1 MWQEVV
7 QALEKWLRSQQG
19 AAEDGD
25 RRVEDEQMNN
35 KACESRTEEVSMTAV
50 KVYKQIGG
58 ATNSMWTWYSSL
70 GTVAVYVHWFTH
82 LTHTKT

>member
-1 MWQEVV
+1 MTGGCTGAGEMIKI
-7 QALEKWLRSQQG
+7 AG

-50 KVYKQIGG
+50 KAHKQIGG
-58 ATNSMWTWYSSL
+58 ATNSMWTWY
-70 GTVAVYVHWFTH
+70 
-82 LTHTKT
+82 